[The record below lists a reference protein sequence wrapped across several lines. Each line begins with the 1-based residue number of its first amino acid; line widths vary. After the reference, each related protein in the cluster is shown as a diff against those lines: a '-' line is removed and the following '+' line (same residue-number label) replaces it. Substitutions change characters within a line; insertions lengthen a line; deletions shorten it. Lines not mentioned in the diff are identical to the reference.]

1 MIEFMALATVGILV
15 LWLVRKHVTRV
26 APAIVAMAGLTMAA
40 AIAAPTAS
48 AGQVEHGSPNYTLP
62 ADQTVHTDLI
72 VFADT
77 TRIEGNVD
85 GDLIV
90 WSQDIT
96 VTGHVKGDIIAF
108 AQQLRVEGPV
118 GGNVRAFAQRLDLSS
133 TVERNVSAWVQN
145 LNVNSGAKIG
155 GSMILGTGDGVLEG
169 SVAGDV
175 QAYEIGRAHV

>member
-1 MIEFMALATVGILV
+1 MRSMIEFTALATVGILV

-40 AIAAPTAS
+40 ALTVPTAS
-48 AGQVEHGSPNYTLP
+48 AGEVQHGSPNYTLP

-85 GDLIV
+85 GDLIL
-90 WSQDIT
+90 WSQDAT

-108 AQQLRVEGPV
+108 DIPKR
-118 GGNVRAFAQRLDLSS
+118 
-133 TVERNVSAWVQN
+133 T
-145 LNVNSGAKIG
+145 LNVEISDAEMAARLKDFKPPALRWPSGVFRKYVDRVA
-155 GSMILGTGDGVLEG
+155 SA
-169 SVAGDV
+169 SVGATT
-175 QAYEIGRAHV
+175 